1 MKKIFLGFLACFG
14 VASLCS
20 CGDDSSSAS
29 LGIDFKMSDLDWT
42 RHCRVSVNG
51 EEVSKSVSDGED
63 YSIVENFSISGNTA
77 YFKAYGG
84 VDNRYGVAC
93 DEVNA
98 AYPSETC
105 DFICE
110 NGAFSVECEYSSSF
124 IQGEFEEY
132 AEDANYECEDFYD
145 LDD

>member
-1 MKKIFLGFLACFG
+1 MKKIYLGFLAFLG
-14 VASLCS
+14 MVSLCA
-20 CGDDSSSAS
+20 CGNDSSSAS

-93 DEVNA
+93 DEVYN

-145 LDD
+145 SED